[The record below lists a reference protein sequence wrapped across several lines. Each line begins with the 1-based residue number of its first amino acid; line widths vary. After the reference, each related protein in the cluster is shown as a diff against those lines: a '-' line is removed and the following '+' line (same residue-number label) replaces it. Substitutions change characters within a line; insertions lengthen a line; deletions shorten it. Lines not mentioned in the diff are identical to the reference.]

1 MLFPNL
7 GQFSLTVSNNI
18 LEVYVTGAWDLA
30 MANLPVD
37 EMLPI
42 SEEFN
47 NVHWAAIIDCRRWVL
62 STPESQVKVREG
74 IARNIEKG
82 LRRAA
87 YVVDTNHIKHVQLE
101 RTNPQLTDSSPTLQ
115 AYERQ
120 YFSSYLEALKWL
132 QSEGYTP

>member
-1 MLFPNL
+1 
-7 GQFSLTVSNNI
+7 
-18 LEVYVTGAWDLA
+18 
-30 MANLPVD
+30 MANLLVD

-101 RTNPQLTDSSPTLQ
+101 RTNPQLTDSSPTLK

>member
-30 MANLPVD
+30 MANLLVD

-115 AYERQ
+115 VYERQ